1 MLVRRGIPPSL
12 SAVSQTA
19 ATEHSVATGHASAIG
34 KHALT
39 IGKHA
44 LTIGKHALTIG
55 NFDGVHL
62 GHQAILA
69 EVRAAAAARG
79 IASGVVTFEPHPR
92 EFFAPHAAPTRLSSL
107 REKIELLAQH
117 GIDRVQVCHFNRAF
131 ASLTAD
137 AFIERVLVA
146 GLQARWI
153 MIGEDFR
160 FGAKRMGDFDY
171 LRAAGLRHGFEV
183 KALPD
188 VTLND
193 ARGHSFRVSSS
204 LLREVLSAGDVERAV
219 TLLGRPY
226 SISGRVI
233 HGDKLGRTLGFPTA
247 NVQLRHN
254 RPPLTGIYAVRV
266 MLTLAHDRNTPGGAS
281 GAVPGESPRAIQLDG
296 VASMGVRP
304 TVTNSGEM
312 RLEVFLF
319 DFDREIYGSHI
330 RVDFLKKIRDEEKYH
345 DLDTLKQQIAQDA
358 RDARAALASLSSQ

>member
-1 MLVRRGIPPSL
+1 MLVRRGFPPIYP
-12 SAVSQTA
+12 A
-19 ATEHSVATGHASAIG
+19 ASPFAGGAA
-34 KHALT
+34 
-39 IGKHA
+39 
-44 LTIGKHALTIG
+44 HALTIG

-69 EVRAAAAARG
+69 AVCAEAGARSMRS
-79 IASGVVTFEPHPR
+79 AVVTFEPHPR

-107 REKIELLAQH
+107 REKLELLTAH
-117 GIDRVQVCHFNRAF
+117 HIERAQVCRFNRAF
-131 ASLTAD
+131 ASLSAG
-137 AFIERVLVA
+137 AFIERVLVQ
-146 GLQARWI
+146 GLNARWV

-171 LRAAGLRHGFEV
+171 LRAAGQRLGFEV
-183 KALPD
+183 QAMPD
-188 VTLND
+188 VTLAD
-193 ARGHSFRVSSS
+193 ARGHALRVSSS
-204 LLREVLSAGDVERAV
+204 VLREVLSAGDVARAA

-266 MLTLAHDRNTPGGAS
+266 AGLADAGADAAT
-281 GAVPGESPRAIQLDG
+281 GTVAG

-304 TVTNSGEM
+304 TVTSSGEM

-319 DFDREIYGSHI
+319 DFDRDIYGSHI
-330 RVDFLKKIRDEEKYH
+330 RVDFLKKIRDEEKYK
-345 DLDTLKQQIAQDA
+345 DLESLKQQIEQDA
-358 RDARAALASLSSQ
+358 RDARAALATFN

>member
-1 MLVRRGIPPSL
+1 MLVRRGIPPSF

-19 ATEHSVATGHASAIG
+19 AAALTVAGGHASAIG
-34 KHALT
+34 KHVS
-39 IGKHA
+39 
-44 LTIGKHALTIG
+44 TIGKHALTIG

-79 IASGVVTFEPHPR
+79 VASGVVTFEPHPR

-188 VTLND
+188 VTQND
-193 ARGHSFRVSSS
+193 ARGHAFRVSSS

-266 MLTLAHDRNTPGGAS
+266 MLTLARDRNAPGGA
-281 GAVPGESPRAIQLDG
+281 PRQMQLDG

-358 RDARAALASLSSQ
+358 RDARSALAVIPSS

>member
-1 MLVRRGIPPSL
+1 MLVRRGIPSASL
-12 SAVSQTA
+12 A
-19 ATEHSVATGHASAIG
+19 AGTGHPARA
-34 KHALT
+34 AP
-39 IGKHA
+39 
-44 LTIGKHALTIG
+44 HALTIG

-69 EVRAAAAARG
+69 EVGKAAQAQG
-79 IASGVVTFEPHPR
+79 IASAVVTFEPHPR

-107 REKIELLAQH
+107 REKLELLTAH
-117 GIDRVQVCHFNRAF
+117 GVERAQVCRFNRAF
-131 ASLTAD
+131 ASLTAN
-137 AFIERVLVA
+137 AFIDQVLVA
-146 GLQARWI
+146 GLGARWV

-171 LRAAGLRHGFEV
+171 LRAAGLRLGFEV
-183 KALPD
+183 KAMPD
-188 VTLND
+188 VTLTD
-193 ARGHSFRVSSS
+193 ARGHALRVSSS
-204 LLREVLSAGDVERAV
+204 ALREVLSAGDVERAM

-266 MLTLAHDRNTPGGAS
+266 AGLGGA
-281 GAVPGESPRAIQLDG
+281 VIDG

-319 DFDREIYGSHI
+319 DFDRDIYGSHI
-330 RVDFLKKIRDEEKYH
+330 RVDFLKKIRDEEKYK
-345 DLDTLKQQIAQDA
+345 DLESLKRQIDQDA
-358 RDARAALASLSSQ
+358 RDARAALAALQ